1 MSDVTTLDPIWHPLM
16 DAPSIWADRCVV
28 CGAPRPLERHH
39 VVRRSQGQL
48 IRDGRVVK
56 KPVITLCGRGN
67 VLSMGGR
74 PFCHGLAHH
83 GMLHFRFVD
92 GRYEYLRTREPVG
105 YAEALESPGWA
116 PLRFA

>member
-1 MSDVTTLDPIWHPLM
+1 MSLVTTLAPELWPLM
-16 DAPSIWADRCVV
+16 DGPSIWADRCVV
-28 CGAPRPLERHH
+28 CGATSPLERHH

-48 IRDGRVVK
+48 VRDGRVVK
-56 KPVITLCGRGN
+56 KPVLTLCGRGN

-83 GMLHFRFVD
+83 QMLHFRFT
-92 GRYEYLRTREPVG
+92 GRWEYLRTSEPTR
-105 YAEALESPGWA
+105 YTDALAMPGWA